1 MTLLQKI
8 EKDVSLLPQSEL
20 AKFRSWFEEFNADKW
35 DKQFE
40 KDVKAGKLD
49 QLADKAI
56 SDFRKGNFK
65 KI

>member
-20 AKFRSWFEEFNADKW
+20 AEFRSWFEEFNAEKW

-56 SDFRKGNFK
+56 ADFRKGK
-65 KI
+65 YKT